1 MSGQINRGSNL
12 GEIIYN
18 IASDTEY
25 KKFLEIGTWN
35 GQGSTKCFIDGL
47 LTRNDD
53 YSFISLESSK
63 DFYEKAVRFNQT
75 FLNNKI
81 KIIHGRII
89 DNEELIYREI
99 QGHKKTWLDNDILN
113 YKECKNVWNEINNL
127 YDVLLLDGGEFST
140 YAEFQ
145 KLKDLISIL
154 ILDDTNEIKNTKVLQ
169 YIKQNSDNWE
179 IIKESQERN
188 GYAIYKRIHTDK

>member
-18 IASDTEY
+18 LASDTEY

-63 DFYEKAVRFNQT
+63 DFYEQAVRFNQK

-113 YKECKNVWNEINNL
+113 YNECKNVWNEINNL
-127 YDVLLLDGGEFST
+127 YDILLLDGGEFST
-140 YAEFQ
+140 YSEFQ
-145 KLKDLISIL
+145 KLKDLIGIL

-188 GYAIYKRIHTDK
+188 GYAVYKRIHPDK